1 MPTVARF
8 SIAPVRSLGLEHPD
22 EIDVTELGVVED
34 RRFFLADDTNR
45 LIDRIIIGRLVQIS
59 AHTDPGA
66 TTLRMTFPDGQVI
79 EDAVRLGEPIE
90 TPIHGR
96 TGVGHVV
103 DGPWAAALS
112 AFTGRTIRLIR
123 CDRPGGTRIGNPT
136 SLVSDGSL
144 RRLTDQFG
152 LDALDARR
160 FRMLIELTGAAA
172 HEEDTWIGGRIAVGD
187 AILRV
192 TKPVARCAITTQDP
206 DTGARDLDTLR
217 TIIDYRGLREG
228 KHVDFGI
235 LADVERPGRIR
246 LGDEVV
252 VLDVPATSDG
262 AARPPAIPA
271 MPSMR

>member
-1 MPTVARF
+1 MPAVARL
-8 SIAPVRSLGLEHPD
+8 SIAPVRSLGLEHPA
-22 EIDVTELGVVED
+22 EIDVTERGVVED
-34 RRFFLADDTNR
+34 RRFFLADDSNR

-59 AHTDPGA
+59 AHTDPAA
-66 TTLRMTFPDGQVI
+66 TMLRMTFPDGQVI
-79 EDAVRLGEPIE
+79 EDDVHLGEPIE

-112 AFTGRTIRLIR
+112 TFTGRSVRLIR
-123 CDRPGGTRIGNPT
+123 CDRPGGTRVGNPT
-136 SLVSDGSL
+136 SLISDGSL

-152 LDALDARR
+152 LDALDSRR
-160 FRMLIELTGAAA
+160 FRMLVELTGATA

-187 AILRV
+187 TILRV

-217 TIIDYRGLREG
+217 TIIDYRGLRDG
-228 KHVDFGI
+228 KHADFGI
-235 LADVERPGRIR
+235 LAEVEQPGRIR

-252 VLDVPATSDG
+252 VLDVPAASDG
-262 AARPPAIPA
+262 AVRPPATPA
-271 MPSMR
+271 VRSMR

>member
-22 EIDVTELGVVED
+22 EIDVTERGVVED

-66 TTLRMTFPDGQVI
+66 TMLRMTFPDGQVI
-79 EDAVRLGEPIE
+79 EDDVRLGEPIE

-123 CDRPGGTRIGNPT
+123 CDRPGGTRVGNPT
-136 SLVSDGSL
+136 SLISDGSL

-152 LDALDARR
+152 LHALDSRR

-192 TKPVARCAITTQDP
+192 TKPVARCAITTQHP

-217 TIIDYRGLREG
+217 TIIDYRGLRDG